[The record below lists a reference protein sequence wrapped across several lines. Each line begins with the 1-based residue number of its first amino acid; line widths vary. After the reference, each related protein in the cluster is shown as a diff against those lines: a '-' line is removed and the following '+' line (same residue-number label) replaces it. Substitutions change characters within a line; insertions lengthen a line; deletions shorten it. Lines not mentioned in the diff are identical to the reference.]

1 MSCHRYST
9 ATLDHQ
15 LYIIGG
21 CIMNVKNSSVCK
33 LS

>member
-1 MSCHRYST
+1 M
-9 ATLDHQ
+9 
-15 LYIIGG
+15 YIIGG